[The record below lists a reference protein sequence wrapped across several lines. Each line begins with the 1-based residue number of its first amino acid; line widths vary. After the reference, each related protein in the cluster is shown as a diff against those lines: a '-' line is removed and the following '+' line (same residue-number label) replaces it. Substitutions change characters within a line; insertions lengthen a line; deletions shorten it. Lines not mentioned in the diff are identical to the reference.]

1 MVWLNEISYIFYES
15 RLILPQ
21 QYAVA
26 VVVIILT
33 TIAAPI
39 MLAFGFERLRLRP
52 IKEDQVFALNVG
64 LFPIIGTTQMFNIIV
79 GRLEAS
85 GQYRTSVRMSE
96 NRKVV
101 NIEGL
106 HVEIIL
112 CPEKGILFK
121 GDIAQINEMLALIK
135 RLVIQ
140 NIERLSPS

>member
-26 VVVIILT
+26 VVVIVLT

-39 MLAFGFERLRLRP
+39 MLAFGFEQLRLRP
-52 IKEDQVFALNVG
+52 IKENQVFALNVG

-79 GRLEAS
+79 GHLEAS
-85 GQYRTSVRMSE
+85 GQYRTSVRMNK

-112 CPEKGILFK
+112 CPEEGILFK
-121 GDIAQINEMLALIK
+121 GDIAQINEMLAHIK

-140 NIERLSPS
+140 DVERLSPS

>member
-26 VVVIILT
+26 VVVIVLI

-52 IKEDQVFALNVG
+52 IKEDQVFALNIW

-79 GRLEAS
+79 GRLETS
-85 GQYRTSVRMSE
+85 GQYQTSVRMSE
-96 NRKVV
+96 NRKIV

-112 CPEKGILFK
+112 CPEEGILFK

-140 NIERLSPS
+140 DVERLSPS